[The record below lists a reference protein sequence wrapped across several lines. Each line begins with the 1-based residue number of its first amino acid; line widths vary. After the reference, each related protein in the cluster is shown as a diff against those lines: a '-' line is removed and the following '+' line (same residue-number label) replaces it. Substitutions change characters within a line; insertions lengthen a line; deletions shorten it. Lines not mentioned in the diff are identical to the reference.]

1 MKLRQ
6 KQKNNNNKEKENRY
20 IDWGGKKKT
29 VFVCR

>member
-6 KQKNNNNKEKENRY
+6 KQKNNNKEKENRY
-20 IDWGGKKKT
+20 IDWGGKKKS